1 MNTRNMALDSQ
12 ATGVLN
18 APLPYDRWLVL
29 AAISLLAIGIL
40 MVASS
45 SMIVAQK
52 YYASSFSYVYRQLGF
67 LFVGLTLG
75 VVLFK
80 VPTQRWQQLS
90 GLALIIA
97 FISLIVVLIPGIGR
111 SVNGSTRWIRL
122 GFIGIQISEVAK
134 LFFIV
139 YLASY
144 LTRHNHAVRRHVM
157 GFIKPMIL
165 VGIMMGLLLLE
176 PDFGASVVLL
186 LTALGMM
193 FLAGMPLRYFF
204 VLMLMLPVALF
215 LLAVAAPYRLQ
226 RLTTFLDPWSNQF
239 DSGYQLIQSLIAFG
253 QGGWFGVGLGN
264 SVQKLFYLPEAHT
277 DFIFAVLAEEF
288 GLLGML
294 IVLFL
299 FSILVWRGVRI
310 GAMACINQ
318 RFFAGYLAYGCS
330 LCFAT
335 QVLINIGVN
344 IGLLPTKGLAL
355 PLMSA
360 GGSSMVINCLML
372 MLLLRIDY
380 ETRILY
386 SPLSLRKV

>member
-1 MNTRNMALDSQ
+1 MAKANMALSNP
-12 ATGVLN
+12 ANGVMN

-40 MVASS
+40 MVTSS
-45 SMIVAQK
+45 SMTIAEK
-52 YYASSFSYVYRQLGF
+52 DYGSAFYYVYRQLAF
-67 LFVGLTLG
+67 LSLGLMLS
-75 VVLFK
+75 VMLFK
-80 VPTQRWQQLS
+80 ISTERWSQLS
-90 GLALIIA
+90 GVALILA
-97 FISLIVVLIPGIGR
+97 FVLLMLVLLPGIGKQ
-111 SVNGSTRWIRL
+111 VNGSTRWIRM

-144 LTRHNHAVRRHVM
+144 LTRHSQALRENIL
-157 GFIKPMIL
+157 GFMTPMVL
-165 VGIMMGLLLLE
+165 AGLMTGLLLLE

-186 LTALGMM
+186 STTLGTM
-193 FLAGMPLRYFF
+193 FLAGMRLRYFF
-204 VLMLMLPVALF
+204 MVVAMLPVALM

-288 GLLGML
+288 GLLGMV

-299 FSILVWRGVRI
+299 FALLIWRGLLI
-310 GAMACINQ
+310 GYMACVNQ

-335 QVLINIGVN
+335 EVLINIGVN
-344 IGLLPTKGLAL
+344 IGVLPTKGLAL

-360 GGSSMVINCLML
+360 GGSSMVVNCVML
-372 MLLLRIDY
+372 MLLLRVDY

-386 SPLSLRKV
+386 SPLSLK